1 MSIFGA
7 FNSSWSTEPSW
18 NARGVA
24 FVFLKVSRRLR
35 FFAFLLMSSSLF
47 LDTNFCREEEEEE
60 EEHPLPLPLR
70 LLADNAEGDDNDVN
84 NNIIAS
90 SFVCFFLW

>member
-35 FFAFLLMSSSLF
+35 FFAFLLMSSLF

-60 EEHPLPLPLR
+60 EHPPLLLLR

-90 SFVCFFLW
+90 SFVRFFLW

>member
-35 FFAFLLMSSSLF
+35 FFAFLLMSSLF

-60 EEHPLPLPLR
+60 EEHPLLLLLR

-84 NNIIAS
+84 NIIIIAS
-90 SFVCFFLW
+90 SFVRFFLW

>member
-35 FFAFLLMSSSLF
+35 FFAFLLMF

-84 NNIIAS
+84 NNIIIAS